1 MDYLTI
7 MYILQRLQSQIRCDD
22 DYTWFQGTNTLHAGW
37 VWGKS
42 EPYLCLQTSTSHIK
56 IPANLLGGWTKF
68 IFPKSTKNLKVQ
80 TLILHRCCGFLGCCT
95 L

>member
-37 VWGKS
+37 V
-42 EPYLCLQTSTSHIK
+42 
-56 IPANLLGGWTKF
+56 
-68 IFPKSTKNLKVQ
+68 
-80 TLILHRCCGFLGCCT
+80 
-95 L
+95 